1 MMIKNGVVQALLNDL
16 GHSVVSIKNADL
28 EAHTKDTWPLAAK
41 WTTQEAETHLPSC
54 VVRPTNSEMVAIAL
68 KIAVKHAC
76 PVVPFG
82 AGSGVTGAAVPQS
95 GAIVIDLREMK
106 EIVNFDPDNLM
117 VTVEPGVMG
126 GVLEQWLSNKGFT
139 LGHYPQSLHLASV
152 GGLVSTR
159 STGTFSSK
167 YGGIEDLIL
176 GLEAVLPDG
185 EVVKFRATP
194 RSATGPNLVSL
205 FVGAEGLFG
214 IVTQITLRIFPIA
227 EVRSL
232 LGYTFPDLASGLK
245 ALRECFGRHLR
256 PAVLRLYDAN
266 EATGLYGR
274 VGLALDKPLL
284 IVGHEGE
291 KRVAKAEQDAFS
303 EIATAFGAESLGAEI
318 GNAWEAHRFDASW
331 LDKGN
336 GGPHLMADAI
346 EVGVSWTGL
355 NALYEQV
362 MKEIQPL
369 CAKVMGHYSHFY
381 STGGCIYFIFFVEG
395 SDTLSVKEKYQAVW
409 NTTMKCVLAMG
420 GTVSHHHGIGL
431 IRSEYMRAEL
441 GTGFHLL
448 ERLKQAIDPQNI
460 MNPGKFG
467 FSDKKA

>member
-1 MMIKNGVVQALLNDL
+1 MTGNSVVQALTNDL
-16 GHSVVSIKNADL
+16 GHTVVSTNISDL

-41 WTTQEAETHLPSC
+41 WTTQEAKAHLPSC
-54 VVRPTNSEMVAIAL
+54 VVRPTSSEMVAAAL
-68 KIAVKHAC
+68 KIATQHAC

-82 AGSGVTGAAVPQS
+82 AGSGVTGAAVPPG
-95 GAIVIDLREMK
+95 GAVVIDMRGMK
-106 EIVNFDPDNLM
+106 QIVSFDPENLM

-126 GVLEQWLSNKGFT
+126 GVLEQWLSKEGFT

-176 GLEAVLPDG
+176 GLEAVLPNG
-185 EVVKFRATP
+185 EVVNFRATP
-194 RSATGPNLVSL
+194 RSATGPDLASL

-214 IVTQITLRIFPIA
+214 IVTRVTLRIFPTA
-227 EVRSL
+227 EIRSL
-232 LGYTFPDLASGLK
+232 LGYTFPDLAAGLK

-274 VGLALDKPLL
+274 VGLSRDKPLL

-291 KRVAKAEQDAFS
+291 KRVAKAEEEAFA
-303 EIATAFGAESLGAEI
+303 EIAAACGAEALGAAI
-318 GNAWEAHRFDASW
+318 GDAWEAHRFDASW

-355 NALYEQV
+355 NALYDQV
-362 MKEIQPL
+362 MNEIKPL
-369 CAKVMGHYSHFY
+369 CTKVMGHYSHFY

-395 SDTLSVKEKYQAVW
+395 ADSANVREKYHAVW
-409 NTTMKCVLAMG
+409 ETAMKCVLEMG

-431 IRSEYMRAEL
+431 VRSAHMRAEL
-441 GTGFHLL
+441 GTGFSLL

-467 FSDKKA
+467 FTE